1 MLHILTTN
9 IALDLLKLRLN
20 NQTSHFFK
28 GLNMNRR
35 SLLALG
41 AGNCILGSATQA
53 FSKDLSETAP
63 GIVLP
68 MAFVQPFELQFLHDD
83 IHIIAW
89 IQGHSEYEAIE
100 AMIRRRPG
108 ADPIIRCI
116 ITRHNQTQVDHIND
130 RATVEALLG
139 STVPRETKY
148 TNISLGDFSSNGLP
162 GFKLSFTSY
171 RGETIEFR
179 AQAASRPESTRGG
192 LTDPGT
198 HSIAT
203 SLPIMLRGK
212 SALLSDRSEVV
223 IEGHKQLIP
232 VKISAPPH
240 FVGLNGAYTED
251 FRMGIIRAGTRDMN
265 LLEAPSSIKVGAVW
279 AYQTRSRADLSYQVT
294 ERLDDDQF
302 RVVMLDAVRRE
313 EMVIRPADG
322 GLALLC
328 VRCFAE
334 GKSQDAFS
342 LNFLQIKAFELGIGE
357 QTRLLSGIVV
367 CKERDTG
374 GVDLELSPAEPSWA
388 QQRSP
393 KLSLRQHGRSI
404 EISTSLQ
411 KPPLQK

>member
-1 MLHILTTN
+1 
-9 IALDLLKLRLN
+9 
-20 NQTSHFFK
+20 
-28 GLNMNRR
+28 MNRR

-41 AGNCILGSATQA
+41 AGNCMFGATTQA
-53 FSKDLSETAP
+53 KSNDSTDTAS

-68 MAFVQPFELQFLHDD
+68 MAFVQPFDLQLLHDD

-100 AMIRRRPG
+100 AMIRQRPDAG
-108 ADPIIRCI
+108 PIIRCI
-116 ITRHNQTQVDHIND
+116 ITRHNQTQIDHIND

-148 TNISLGDFSSNGLP
+148 TNMSFGDFSSNGLP
-162 GFKLSFTSY
+162 GFELSFTSY
-171 RGETIEFR
+171 LGETVEFR
-179 AQAASRPESTRGG
+179 AQAASRPEAARGG

-203 SLPIMLRGK
+203 SLPIMLRVK

-223 IEGHKQLIP
+223 IDGRKQLIP

-251 FRMGIIRAGTRDMN
+251 FRMGIIRAGTRDMT

-279 AYQTRSRADLSYQVT
+279 AYQRGSRADLIYQVT
-294 ERLDDDQF
+294 DRLDDDQF
-302 RVVMLDAVRRE
+302 RVVMLDAGSRE
-313 EMVIRPADG
+313 EMVIRPAG
-322 GLALLC
+322 EAMALLS
-328 VRCFAE
+328 VHRFAE
-334 GKSQDAFS
+334 GKSKGAFS
-342 LNFLQIKAFELGIGE
+342 LNFLRSKAFELGIGE
-357 QTRLLSGIVV
+357 QTRLLSGKVA
-367 CKERDTG
+367 CQEMDAG
-374 GVDLELSPAEPSWA
+374 CVDLELSLAEPSWA

-393 KLSLRQHGRSI
+393 KLSLRKHGRTI

-411 KPPLQK
+411 KSPLHK